1 MVNFLTE
8 TITAFVLLISSGD
21 VSAAAGKLAETK
33 AIFER
38 IGFETDVIA
47 GGNLSISGNRAIF
60 EKTFNIE
67 LEVDGLAKVKSGL
80 KKSSALPLIALP
92 PSLKNSV
99 RAIEFEKGLDFGP
112 SNF

>member
-47 GGNLSISGNRAIF
+47 GGNLSISGSKAIF
-60 EKTFNIE
+60 EKTFDIK
-67 LEVDGLAKVKSGL
+67 LEVDGLAKAKSGM
-80 KKSSALPLIALP
+80 KKSSVIPLAGLPS
-92 PSLKNSV
+92 SLKGSV
-99 RAIEFEKGLDFGP
+99 RAIEFQKGLDFGP
-112 SNF
+112 KNF